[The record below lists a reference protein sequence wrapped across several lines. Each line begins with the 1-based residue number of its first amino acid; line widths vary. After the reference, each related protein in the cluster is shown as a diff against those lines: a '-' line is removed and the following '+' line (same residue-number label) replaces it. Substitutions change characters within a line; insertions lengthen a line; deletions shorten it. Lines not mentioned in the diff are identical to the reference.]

1 MDLLE
6 TLASVAGSSG
16 ARIGVT
22 DLAPFEETRA
32 EIERRAASG
41 ERGSLRFVYTD
52 PSASTEPA
60 RSFPWARAI
69 VVVAVPYL
77 AEGDGVATRHRDDGG
92 GDVGRTV
99 ARFADGDRYASVRA
113 VLEGLVAVLEARGFR
128 TECVYD
134 DDRLVDRAAAV
145 RSGVAWW
152 GKSTMVL
159 TPGLGPWFLIGSVV
173 TDAPIEPTQPM
184 DRSCGTCIACMP
196 ACPTGAIVSPGV
208 LDARRCLAAVFQAR
222 GPIPIDLRKAAGD
235 RVYGCDACLVAC
247 PPGHGALG
255 SHRAAPSP
263 SALDILGMSDHE
275 IDEAFTHW
283 YIPGRSSRFVRRNA
297 IVAVGNGSSA
307 DALAVAAGYL
317 GHPDPL
323 LRGHAAWAV
332 ASIGA
337 PGVAAAILTLA
348 TLRESDRYVL
358 EEIRNAMP
366 R

>member
-16 ARIGVT
+16 ARLGVT
-22 DLAPFEETRA
+22 DLAPFGATRI
-32 EIERRAASG
+32 EIDRRVASG
-41 ERGSLRFVYTD
+41 ERGSLRFVYSD
-52 PSASTEPA
+52 PVMSTEPA

-77 AEGDGVATRHRDDGG
+77 TDGDGVASGGLDDGLL
-92 GDVGRTV
+92 DAGRPV
-99 ARFADGDRYASVRA
+99 ARFADGDRYASVRTVLDA
-113 VLEGLVAVLEARGFR
+113 LVPVLESRGFR
-128 TECVYD
+128 TERVFD

-173 TDAPIEPTQPM
+173 TDAPIDPTPPM
-184 DRSCGTCIACMP
+184 ERSCGTCTACMP

-208 LDARRCLAAVFQAR
+208 LDARRCLAAVFQTR
-222 GPIPIDLRKAAGD
+222 GPIPIELRPAAGD

-247 PPGHGALG
+247 PPGHGALE
-255 SHRAAPSP
+255 SYRPVPVPNAR
-263 SALDILGMSDHE
+263 DILGMSDDE
-275 IDEAFTHW
+275 IDEAFAHW
-283 YIPGRSSRFVRRNA
+283 YIPGRRARFVRRNA
-297 IVAVGNGSSA
+297 IVAMGNGA
-307 DALAVAAGYL
+307 REDDLPVAAGYL

-332 ASIGA
+332 ARIGTPA
-337 PGVAAAILTLA
+337 AAAILA
-348 TLRESDRYVL
+348 VAAQHESDQEVL
-358 EEIRNAMP
+358 EEIRNVIP

>member
-16 ARIGVT
+16 ARLGVT
-22 DLAPFEETRA
+22 DLAPFEETRI
-32 EIERRAASG
+32 EIDRRATSG
-41 ERGSLRFVYTD
+41 ERGSLRFVYAD
-52 PSASTEPA
+52 PVTSTEPA

-77 AEGDGVATRHRDDGG
+77 ADGDGVASRGQDDGCR
-92 GDVGRTV
+92 DVGRPV

-113 VLEGLVAVLEARGFR
+113 VLDALVAVLDARGFR
-128 TECVYD
+128 TERVYD

-173 TDAPIEPTQPM
+173 TDAPIEPTEPM
-184 DRSCGTCIACMP
+184 ERSCGTCIACMP

-222 GPIPIDLRKAAGD
+222 GPIPIELRAAAGD

-255 SHRAAPSP
+255 SCRPAPSP
-263 SALDILGMSDHE
+263 SARDILGMSDDE

-283 YIPGRSSRFVRRNA
+283 YIPGRSARFVRRNA
-297 IVAVGNGSSA
+297 IVAMANGRSA
-307 DALAVAAGYL
+307 DDLAVAAGYL

-332 ASIGA
+332 ARIGTS
-337 PGVAAAILTLA
+337 AAAAVLA
-348 TLRESDRYVL
+348 LAALRESDRNVL
-358 EEIRNAMP
+358 EEIRNLVP

>member
-22 DLAPFEETRA
+22 DLAPFGEARL
-32 EIERRAASG
+32 EIDRRAASG
-41 ERGSLRFVYTD
+41 ERGSLRFVYAD
-52 PSASTEPA
+52 PAVSTEPA
-60 RSFPWARAI
+60 RSFPWAKAI
-69 VVVAVPYL
+69 VVAAVPYL
-77 AEGDGVATRHRDDGG
+77 AEGDGVATRGQDDGEA
-92 GDVGRTV
+92 DVGRPV
-99 ARFADGDRYASVRA
+99 ARFADGDRYSSVRSVLDAIAA
-113 VLEGLVAVLEARGFR
+113 VLDAHGFR

-159 TPGLGPWFLIGSVV
+159 SPGLGPWFLIGSVV
-173 TDAPIEPTQPM
+173 TDAPIEPTEPM
-184 DRSCGTCIACMP
+184 ERSCGTCVACMP

-222 GPIPIDLRKAAGD
+222 GPIPIELRTAAGD

-247 PPGHGALG
+247 PPGHGVLG
-255 SHRAAPSP
+255 SHRAGPLPRAR
-263 SALDILGMSDHE
+263 DILGMTDDE

-283 YIPGRSSRFVRRNA
+283 YIPGRNARFVRRNA
-297 IVAVGNGSSA
+297 IVAMANGANA
-307 DALAVAAGYL
+307 DDLAVAAGYL

-323 LRGHAAWAV
+323 LRSHAAWAV
-332 ASIGA
+332 ARIGTPA
-337 PGVAAAILTLA
+337 AAAILTA
-348 TLRESDRYVL
+348 AGLRETDREVV